1 MRDWSSDVCSSDLG
15 SVEVSKQIEK
25 DALLAIVKKNE
36 NVEVHLNGKDIIK
49 EIVVP
54 QRLVN
59 FVVK

>member
-1 MRDWSSDVCSSDLG
+1 MTIAVQINGKLRG
-15 SVEVSKQIEK
+15 SVEVSKQIGK
-25 DALLAIVKKNE
+25 DALLAIVKNNE